1 MAAGG
6 DILIPGSFDYVVAH
20 SVPEAVALLQQHG
33 DEAKI
38 LAGGHS
44 LIPLLR
50 FRLARP
56 SVLIDINRVAGLEY
70 IQEADGVL
78 HIGAL
83 TREVE
88 LDSSDLIR
96 KRYPILHDTAMVVAD
111 PVVRNWATVGGN
123 LAHADPANDHPATML
138 ALGARVVAVG
148 PAGERIIPIDEFFTD
163 ASFET
168 ALQPSEV
175 LTEIRVPA
183 PTERSGGAYFKL
195 ERKVGDYAI
204 AGVAAYITLDSNGL
218 VNYAGIGLTNVGP
231 TPIKARDAEQS
242 LLGKPLDDANIHA
255 AADLA
260 AAASQPASDTRGP
273 AEYKRDMVRTLTV
286 RALRKALA
294 RATGG
299 E

>member
-1 MAAGG
+1 M
-6 DILIPGSFDYVVAH
+6 IPGSFDYLAAH
-20 SVPEAVALLQQHG
+20 SINEAVAMLDQHG
-33 DEAKI
+33 EGAKI
-38 LAGGHS
+38 LAGGQS

-50 FRLARP
+50 FRLASP
-56 SVLIDINRVAGLEY
+56 TVLIDINRIDGLEY
-70 IQEADGVL
+70 LHEMNGTL

-83 TREVE
+83 TRESE
-88 LDSSDLIR
+88 LDNSSLIR
-96 KRYPILHDTAMVVAD
+96 ERYPILFETSTVVAD

-123 LAHADPANDHPATML
+123 IAHADPANDHPATML
-138 ALGARVVAVG
+138 AMGARIVAVG
-148 PAGERIIPIDEFFTD
+148 PEGERILPVEEFFTD
-163 ASFET
+163 VPFET
-168 ALQPSEV
+168 TLRPNEL

-183 PTERSGGAYFKL
+183 PVHGSGGAYLKL

-204 AGVAAYITLDSNGL
+204 AGVAAYITLDNNGN
-218 VNYAGIGLTNVGP
+218 VSYAGIGLTNVGQA
-231 TPIKARDAEQS
+231 PIKARDAEQA
-242 LLGKPLDDANIHA
+242 LLGKQLNDAGIHQ

-260 AAASQPASDTRGP
+260 AAAAQPLSDTRGP